1 MSNWKIKASL
11 FFNYFV
17 FAILLNSSGIAIT
30 QVQDNFGVN
39 SKAAS
44 WIDPCK
50 DISIAVMSFLVASFI
65 VRLGYKRAMLIAL
78 GVVAATCF
86 IIPSVPTFLAIK
98 LIFVIVGAS
107 FALIKMSVYSTIG
120 LITKDPK
127 EHIRFLNFI
136 ESFFTVGTLSLYFI
150 FSIFIDNAHPESTAW
165 LKSYY
170 IIGGISIIAFLLLLT
185 STLDE
190 SGAHKTGDNEKINF
204 FEMFKLMGKPIIVAF
219 LCAAFFYVLIEQ
231 SIQNFLPTFNKK
243 VLLMPKSLAI
253 QMGSILSGSYAL
265 GRFLAGIVLKR
276 IHWFYMLATCL
287 ILSAA
292 MVLIAMPLAKDV
304 VINPSADWRHAP
316 LAAYIFPLIG
326 LFLAPIYPSI
336 NSAILSSLPKSQHGL
351 MSGLIIVF
359 SAIGGTCGSLITGAI
374 FDWYD
379 GKTAFYFTLIPI
391 TILIISLFVFNRLHN
406 RSKVEI
412 AVNA

>member
-1 MSNWKIKASL
+1 MSNWKIKVSL

-50 DISIAVMSFLVASFI
+50 DISIAVMSFLVSSFI

-78 GVVAATCF
+78 GVVSGVCF
-86 IIPSVPTFLAIK
+86 IIPSVPTFIAIK
-98 LIFVIVGAS
+98 LLFVIVGAS

-120 LITKDPK
+120 LITTDSKG
-127 EHIRFLNFI
+127 HIRFMNFI
-136 ESFFTVGTLSLYFI
+136 ESFFTMGNLLLYFV
-150 FSIFIDNAHPESTAW
+150 FSFFIDNAHPESTAW

-170 IIGGISIIAFLLLLT
+170 LIGGISVVAFLLLLT
-185 STLDE
+185 SSLDE
-190 SGAHKTGDNEKINF
+190 SGAHKEDESASIDF
-204 FEMFKLMGKPIIVAF
+204 FKMFKLMARPIILAF

-231 SIQNFLPTFNKK
+231 SIQNFLPTFNSK
-243 VLLMPKSLAI
+243 VLQMPKTLAI
-253 QMGSILSGSYAL
+253 QMGSILAGASAL
-265 GRFLAGIVLKR
+265 GRFLAGIVLKKV
-276 IHWFYMLATCL
+276 HWFYLLVTCL
-287 ILSAA
+287 ILASA
-292 MVLIAMPLAKDV
+292 MVLIAMPLAKNA
-304 VINPSADWRHAP
+304 VINPSAGWFDAP
-316 LAAYIFPLIG
+316 IAAYVFPLIG

-336 NSAILSSLPKSQHGL
+336 NSAILSSLPKAQHGL

-374 FDWYD
+374 FDWY
-379 GKTAFYFTLIPI
+379 GGQTAFYFTLIPI
-391 TILIISLFVFNRLHN
+391 SILIASLFVFNRLHN
-406 RSKVEI
+406 RSE
-412 AVNA
+412 AVKATA